1 MPEDPEDER
10 AAYSRRVGDDR
21 RQYAQRQ
28 NEDRD
33 AYSRRLRDERQELDE
48 KLDMIITLFRA
59 VGVDPRNQDDI
70 TRLGDNLRYAERQR
84 RRYERFENN
93 RFGWIVSFICMAV
106 GAMLTSLIPQW
117 FNKSGH

>member
-1 MPEDPEDER
+1 MAEEEDER
-10 AAYSRRVGDDR
+10 EAYSRRIGDDR
-21 RQYAQRQ
+21 RQYTQRQ

-33 AYSRRLRDERQELDE
+33 AYSRRVRDERRELDD
-48 KLDMIITLFRA
+48 KLNMLITLFRA
-59 VGVDPRNQDDI
+59 VGVDPGNQDDI
-70 TRLGDNLRYAERQR
+70 TRLRDNLLYAERQR

-117 FNKSGH
+117 FNRSGH